1 MNKRQKRK
9 EVEEVLRESMR
20 TQVWQDKP
28 YTAVKVV
35 VVEVTEEGDIGRLR
49 WAYGFSKVR
58 HPDEWDARYGMELAV
73 DKAVAKIAKEIASE
87 EVQCDTRS

>member
-9 EVEEVLRESMR
+9 DVEEVLRESMQ

-35 VVEVTEEGDIGRLR
+35 VVEFEEVAAGRLR
-49 WAYGFSKVR
+49 WAYGFSKVTY
-58 HPDEWDARYGMELAV
+58 PDKWDARYGMELAV
-73 DKAVAKIAKEIASE
+73 DKAVAKIAKEIMNE
-87 EVQCDTRS
+87 IGGV